1 MATGNPKEGGGA
13 RSAEAAG
20 DRQSQP
26 KPHVFQYAI
35 TPTRWPGPDP
45 TVMTEWRENVF
56 LQLGARAADGGPAE
70 IEARATAV
78 EPLSTAVEGGERS
91 PSDETEGR
99 AQETPDGVREG
110 ERAAVEGDGSNS
122 RNPSD
127 AHTTASVEV
136 PRPRRR
142 RHEAVDPALLLPA
155 AAKGSAQEAAKAE
168 EGGDH
173 ADSVGALENACN
185 NDLEEVPPGVL
196 TPTQIVRGDP
206 LRLPDE
212 DTRRKGKRVQA
223 TPRRGGMVAMEPET
237 VSVTPAPESSPKSRE
252 TGVIVDVEATET
264 TPVQP
269 ARKGF
274 RHWRRTRPFTAG
286 LLSMLGGAIV
296 AAGPVSLLHVVAF
309 SQSSVP
315 IGAAVGILIFIMG
328 LLEWVFPFYAMLTG
342 SITVVLALVSL
353 VVASF
358 GGLFVGMLLS
368 LVGGAMAVAWRPVQ
382 PKKQKN
388 AKPKAPNLPNTPSA
402 SA

>member
-1 MATGNPKEGGGA
+1 MATGNPKEGEGA

-56 LQLGARAADGGPAE
+56 LQLGARAADG
-70 IEARATAV
+70 
-78 EPLSTAVEGGERS
+78 
-91 PSDETEGR
+91 
-99 AQETPDGVREG
+99 VREG

-155 AAKGSAQEAAKAE
+155 AAKRSAQEAAKAE

-286 LLSMLGGAIV
+286 LLSMLG
-296 AAGPVSLLHVVAF
+296 
-309 SQSSVP
+309 
-315 IGAAVGILIFIMG
+315 
-328 LLEWVFPFYAMLTG
+328 
-342 SITVVLALVSL
+342 
-353 VVASF
+353 
-358 GGLFVGMLLS
+358 
-368 LVGGAMAVAWRPVQ
+368 
-382 PKKQKN
+382 
-388 AKPKAPNLPNTPSA
+388 APSWPQGR
-402 SA
+402 

>member
-1 MATGNPKEGGGA
+1 MATANPNESEGA

-56 LQLGARAADGGPAE
+56 LQLGARAAHVGSAE
-70 IEARATAV
+70 VKARPEVAEQVLAS
-78 EPLSTAVEGGERS
+78 EEGGEHS
-91 PSDETEGR
+91 PSHEAAGR
-99 AQETPDGVREG
+99 GREASGDVSEG
-110 ERAAVEGDGSNS
+110 ERAAAEGEGVDS
-122 RNPSD
+122 
-127 AHTTASVEV
+127 ASPPEVQRSTGEV

-155 AAKGSAQEAAKAE
+155 AAKRSAQEAAKAE
-168 EGGDH
+168 ERGDH

-196 TPTQIVRGDP
+196 TPAQIVRGDP